1 MLSPEKTGPE
11 PKKEAFPMEIFS
23 DLFSNVLHFTWQ
35 QGLMILIGC
44 LLIFLA
50 LRMKLVP

>member
-1 MLSPEKTGPE
+1 MQL
-11 PKKEAFPMEIFS
+11 FS
-23 DLFSNVLHFTWQ
+23 DLFSNVLNFTWQ

-50 LRMKLVP
+50 ARGAGSAQNLLQKNMA